1 MKKIVATLLS
11 LTIIL
16 MFSGCSSEK
25 NTSSE
30 NSGNMNSEYTYA
42 ESNGDF
48 NLEKELEKFLLEQN
62 NCKRIKISDKIFNN
76 IVSVDIMN
84 KFYVVT
90 TEEGI
95 IYCLSLDLPF
105 SDGKNYRKIEPEMP
119 LTYLFN
125 SNGRPHFINDNLEVY
140 RLSMSNWD
148 FSFEY
153 VKTIDNPETIENIK
167 ATRKFCPDS
176 KRIVDILNCE
186 YFEKNKIYSGINQT
200 IKYSFNDD
208 EIIEYYIGNTIKT
221 NKGVYYT
228 HVSYEKEFIDS
239 EPTEK
244 FIVEKEELL
253 KNVDF
258 AWRGNGCWSFVINKD
273 TLYYVS
279 FNSDF
284 DFPFGE

>member
-95 IYCLSLDLPF
+95 IYCLSLDLPA
-105 SDGKNYRKIEPEMP
+105 
-119 LTYLFN
+119 
-125 SNGRPHFINDNLEVY
+125 
-140 RLSMSNWD
+140 
-148 FSFEY
+148 SFY
-153 VKTIDNPETIENIK
+153 
-167 ATRKFCPDS
+167 
-176 KRIVDILNCE
+176 
-186 YFEKNKIYSGINQT
+186 
-200 IKYSFNDD
+200 
-208 EIIEYYIGNTIKT
+208 
-221 NKGVYYT
+221 
-228 HVSYEKEFIDS
+228 
-239 EPTEK
+239 
-244 FIVEKEELL
+244 
-253 KNVDF
+253 
-258 AWRGNGCWSFVINKD
+258 
-273 TLYYVS
+273 
-279 FNSDF
+279 
-284 DFPFGE
+284 